1 MLRLLPIL
9 FLSAPVFAAP
19 LQLAHQG
26 RLSDGN
32 DAPLEGAHEL
42 VFALYDSETGGNTVW
57 SETISAEFNGGHYSV
72 VLGADVTANALDS
85 AWFQDSN
92 LYLSLAVDG
101 GDPLE
106 PRHALLSVPHA
117 ITTEVAT
124 HLEGGSV
131 NADQVSIGGTPVIDA
146 SGEWVGPPIEAS
158 TSWTSLQDV
167 PSGFSDGVD
176 DDALGA
182 LSCLSGSIPEWDAT
196 GGQWVC
202 GTDDNDTLTESE
214 VEVFVTNGP
223 INLAAGTVVDGQVLT
238 TGTHTTSLAWSDIT
252 NRPTGL
258 DDGDDEGT
266 TLTESEVETYVT
278 NGALNLDAGST
289 LGGSA
294 ISTGTHTSTLDF
306 SALTNV
312 PSGLADGDDVGTTL
326 TESEVETYVVN
337 GALDLDAGTTLG
349 GASISTG
356 AHAGGIPSGVI
367 APFAGTSAPSGWLLC
382 DGSAVSKT
390 TYADL
395 FAVIG
400 TTFGDANADFHLP
413 DLNGRVPVGLG
424 STGTFATLGL
434 TGGEENHTLS
444 ESEMPSHFHT
454 WTASRQQAGTD
465 DNNNSTEISH
475 GDRGSGNTMT
485 KDTNSKG
492 SDQAHNNMPPYI
504 VLNYIIKE

>member
-1 MLRLLPIL
+1 MLRLIPIL

-26 RLSDGN
+26 RLADGN

-42 VFALYDSETGGNTVW
+42 VFSLYDSETGGNTVW
-57 SETISAEFNGGHYSV
+57 SETISADFNGGHYSV

-85 AWFQDSN
+85 AWFQESS

-182 LSCLSGSIPEWDAT
+182 LSCLSGSIPEWDVAA
-196 GGQWVC
+196 GQWVC
-202 GTDDNDTLTESE
+202 GTDDTLTESE
-214 VEVFVTNGP
+214 VETYVTNGP
-223 INLAAGTVVDGQVLT
+223 INLAAGTVVNGQVLT
-238 TGTHTTSLAWSDIT
+238 TGSHTTTLDWSDIT
-252 NRPTGL
+252 SRPSGL

-266 TLTESEVETYVT
+266 TLTESEVEAYVT
-278 NGALNLDAGST
+278 NGALDLDAGTT
-289 LGGSA
+289 LGGAA
-294 ISTGTHTSTLDF
+294 ISTGSHTAALSF
-306 SALTNV
+306 SDLTNV
-312 PSGLADGDDVGTTL
+312 PSGLADGDDVGATL

-356 AHAGGIPSGVI
+356 AHSGAIPSGVI
-367 APFAGTSAPSGWLLC
+367 APFAGASAPSGWLLC

-390 TYADL
+390 TYAAL

-400 TTFGDANADFHLP
+400 TTFGDASSDFHLP
-413 DLNGRVPVGLG
+413 DLRSRVAVGLD
-424 STGTFATLGL
+424 SSGTFATLGL
-434 TGGEENHTLS
+434 SGGEENHTLS
-444 ESEMPSHFHT
+444 ESEMPSHFHN
-454 WTASRQQAGTD
+454 WTASRQLAGRDD
-465 DNNNSTEISH
+465 DNNTSELSK
-475 GDRGSGNTMT
+475 GDRSTGDTMS